1 MLLPIDLGGIM
12 VVGVVVGVA
21 KIVMMMFCCYC
32 RSEVELRCECCI

>member
-12 VVGVVVGVA
+12 VVGVA
-21 KIVMMMFCCYC
+21 KIVMMMMMFCCYY

>member
-12 VVGVVVGVA
+12 VVGVA
-21 KIVMMMFCCYC
+21 KIVMMMMMFCCYC

>member
-12 VVGVVVGVA
+12 VVGVA
-21 KIVMMMFCCYC
+21 KIVMMMMMMFCCYY